1 MSSRELEKFVEE
13 SVLDIIIPEA
23 SQLDIEEALSSPDD
37 AREADA
43 ASLIPLIRQRDVL
56 FFGVSLS
63 ECSYWY

>member
-1 MSSRELEKFVEE
+1 MSSQELERFVDE
-13 SVLDIIIPEA
+13 SILDIIIPET

-56 FFGVSLS
+56 FFGMTFHL
-63 ECSYWY
+63 